1 MKKIYTI
8 LLITLILNPA
18 SILVAEDT
26 PIIVISAGKTL
37 QSIDTVGSTI
47 EVIDSEAINN
57 SSYSMLGEV
66 INDYSTS
73 TNFFQTGG
81 SGGNT
86 AIQLRGLEK
95 RYSTVYLDGV
105 KMMDPSSPDGSFYL
119 DNLTKNGIERVE
131 ILKGTQSSLYGSN
144 AIGGTINIFT
154 KKGEIGKHSDIE
166 VETSS
171 ENTKNINYSFHGAN
185 KKFNYFIGLNKYLT
199 DGISQ
204 MNDNDEKDMY
214 RNDNIVGNFGYEIN
228 DNFSIENSLRF
239 ADTFYEYDT
248 VVKSRADDGVS
259 TDNIEFSNSLKLIHK
274 KDNLKNTLS
283 YNKLQIERYTTDYL
297 GAKQNYFGYR
307 DAFNYLGEYNL
318 NLDNKIVYGVES
330 EFDASRM
337 RRDFSVRE
345 KEHDE
350 SIISQYFDYQFRP
363 FEKVYSSFGLRSDD
377 HTTVGRKTS
386 GRATIAYK
394 LDNNSKV
401 RSSFGSGVRFPAMY
415 DFAYGFNTIV
425 SQGGTLEEVQSERG
439 QSFDLG
445 YDTFLPNL
453 DLGMSV
459 TYFNTEQKNSL
470 RSTGKTN
477 WIVRNTTGVNTS
489 EGIELSGKWK
499 PSDQKF
505 NLDLGYTFT
514 DSYDANTCD
523 PDERAAWA
531 DKECRNTGKIATAKV
546 RVPRHAL
553 QSKVNYQV
561 NRDLVSSVNAR
572 FNSRTRDFGNDNDGW
587 RDQTLRSYLVFDLVN
602 SYNFFDSYKV
612 HFNIN
617 NVFNEK
623 YEEAWEY
630 STPGRSLNIGIK
642 KVY

>member
-1 MKKIYTI
+1 MKKTFLILTI
-8 LLITLILNPA
+8 SLTLI
-18 SILVAEDT
+18 SFSKIVAENIPT
-26 PIIVISAGKTL
+26 IVISAGKTL

-47 EVIDSEAINN
+47 EVIDSEAINK

-185 KKFNYFIGLNKYLT
+185 KKFNYFVGLNKYLT

-274 KDNLKNTLS
+274 KDNFKNTLS

-297 GAKQNYFGYR
+297 GAKQNYFGFR

-318 NLDNKIVYGVES
+318 SLDNKIVYGVES

-337 RRDFSVRE
+337 RRDFKDRE

-377 HTTVGRKTS
+377 HSTVGRKTS

-394 LDNNSKV
+394 LDNNSKI

-415 DFAYGFNTIV
+415 DFAYGFNTVV
-425 SQGGTLEEVQSERG
+425 SEGGTLEEVQSERG

-453 DLGMSV
+453 DLGMSL
-459 TYFNTEQKNSL
+459 TYFKTEQKNSL

-477 WIVRNTTGVNTS
+477 WVVRNTTGVNTS

-505 NLDLGYTFT
+505 NLALGYTFT
-514 DSYDANTCD
+514 ESYDANTCD
-523 PDERAAWA
+523 PDELEAWA
-531 DKECRNTGKIATAKV
+531 DNECRNTGKIATAKV

-553 QSKVNYQV
+553 QSKFNYQV

-572 FNSRTRDFGNDNDGW
+572 FNSRTRDFGNDNDNW
-587 RDQTLRSYLVFDLVN
+587 RDQTLRSYLVFDLLN
-602 SYNFFDSYKV
+602 SYNFFDSYKA

-617 NVFNEK
+617 NVLNEK

>member
-18 SILVAEDT
+18 NILVAEDT

-66 INDYSTS
+66 INEFSTS
-73 TNFFQTGG
+73 NNFFQTGG

-214 RNDNIVGNFGYEIN
+214 RNDNIIGNFGYEVN

-248 VVKSRADDGVS
+248 VLKSRTDDGVS

-274 KDNLKNTLS
+274 KDNFKNTLS

-297 GAKQNYFGYR
+297 GAKQNYFGHR

-318 NLDNKIVYGVES
+318 SLDNKIVYGVES
-330 EFDASRM
+330 ELDASRM

-394 LDNNSKV
+394 LDNNSKI

-425 SQGGTLEEVQSERG
+425 EKGGTLEELQSERG

-445 YDTFLPNL
+445 
-453 DLGMSV
+453 
-459 TYFNTEQKNSL
+459 
-470 RSTGKTN
+470 
-477 WIVRNTTGVNTS
+477 
-489 EGIELSGKWK
+489 
-499 PSDQKF
+499 
-505 NLDLGYTFT
+505 
-514 DSYDANTCD
+514 
-523 PDERAAWA
+523 
-531 DKECRNTGKIATAKV
+531 
-546 RVPRHAL
+546 
-553 QSKVNYQV
+553 
-561 NRDLVSSVNAR
+561 
-572 FNSRTRDFGNDNDGW
+572 
-587 RDQTLRSYLVFDLVN
+587 
-602 SYNFFDSYKV
+602 
-612 HFNIN
+612 
-617 NVFNEK
+617 
-623 YEEAWEY
+623 
-630 STPGRSLNIGIK
+630 
-642 KVY
+642 

>member
-18 SILVAEDT
+18 NILVAEDT

-66 INDYSTS
+66 INEFSTS
-73 TNFFQTGG
+73 NNFFQTGG

-214 RNDNIVGNFGYEIN
+214 RNDNIIGNFGYEVN

-248 VVKSRADDGVS
+248 VLKSRTDDGVS

-274 KDNLKNTLS
+274 KDNFKNTLS

-297 GAKQNYFGYR
+297 GAKQNYFG
-307 DAFNYLGEYNL
+307 
-318 NLDNKIVYGVES
+318 
-330 EFDASRM
+330 
-337 RRDFSVRE
+337 
-345 KEHDE
+345 
-350 SIISQYFDYQFRP
+350 
-363 FEKVYSSFGLRSDD
+363 
-377 HTTVGRKTS
+377 
-386 GRATIAYK
+386 
-394 LDNNSKV
+394 
-401 RSSFGSGVRFPAMY
+401 
-415 DFAYGFNTIV
+415 
-425 SQGGTLEEVQSERG
+425 
-439 QSFDLG
+439 
-445 YDTFLPNL
+445 
-453 DLGMSV
+453 
-459 TYFNTEQKNSL
+459 
-470 RSTGKTN
+470 
-477 WIVRNTTGVNTS
+477 
-489 EGIELSGKWK
+489 
-499 PSDQKF
+499 
-505 NLDLGYTFT
+505 
-514 DSYDANTCD
+514 
-523 PDERAAWA
+523 
-531 DKECRNTGKIATAKV
+531 
-546 RVPRHAL
+546 
-553 QSKVNYQV
+553 
-561 NRDLVSSVNAR
+561 
-572 FNSRTRDFGNDNDGW
+572 
-587 RDQTLRSYLVFDLVN
+587 
-602 SYNFFDSYKV
+602 
-612 HFNIN
+612 HF
-617 NVFNEK
+617 
-623 YEEAWEY
+623 YWQ
-630 STPGRSLNIGIK
+630 
-642 KVY
+642 